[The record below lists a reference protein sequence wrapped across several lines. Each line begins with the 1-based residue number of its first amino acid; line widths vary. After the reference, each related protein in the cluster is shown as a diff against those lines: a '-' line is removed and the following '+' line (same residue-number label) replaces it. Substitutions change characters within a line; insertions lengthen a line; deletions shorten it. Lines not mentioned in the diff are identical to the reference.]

1 MAPARKAADTS
12 WAASFGVGALAGAL
26 SKTAVAPLDRLR
38 LVQQT
43 TAAPT
48 QGNAAGARALVH
60 SEGAAGLWRGNG
72 LAVSRATM
80 TKGILLASQDALSR
94 ELGSDA
100 AAGSI
105 AGLLAHGPTYPLDVL
120 RTRVAASVGKA
131 PGDLLPL
138 AAGIVRREGVL
149 ALYRGAGATAGG
161 AIVFEGSRFGIFG
174 RLRERVDASGV
185 LPAWLVPALCG
196 TVASLTAGLLLYPN
210 DTIRRRLQ
218 YGRREGGALE
228 EGYVATARTL
238 VREGGVARLF
248 RGLPLY
254 LAKAA
259 PAAAVQFG
267 AFHYLKRLL
276 PPSERRRD

>member
-1 MAPARKAADTS
+1 MHR
-12 WAASFGVGALAGAL
+12 AGHL
-26 SKTAVAPLDRLR
+26 Y
-38 LVQQT
+38 
-43 TAAPT
+43 
-48 QGNAAGARALVH
+48 
-60 SEGAAGLWRGNG
+60 
-72 LAVSRATM
+72 
-80 TKGILLASQDALSR
+80 
-94 ELGSDA
+94 
-100 AAGSI
+100 
-105 AGLLAHGPTYPLDVL
+105 YPLPPDNG
-120 RTRVAASVGKA
+120 TDVAASA
-131 PGDLLPL
+131 SAFLCEAE
-138 AAGIVRREGVL
+138 AALRPDV
-149 ALYRGAGATAGG
+149 
-161 AIVFEGSRFGIFG
+161 FG

-248 RGLPLY
+248 RGLPPY